1 MAKRDNGTKRTNVGT
16 PTTNAA
22 GAATGD
28 AIEQRVVAFA
38 EQLGRIAG
46 TFQAKAEGRMDRESV
61 ATTRVRCWPL
71 VSREMGRGSLQW
83 LQRCVTRDGYTLVTH
98 GLHPA

>member
-1 MAKRDNGTKRTNVGT
+1 MAKRDNGTKRTKGGT
-16 PTTNAA
+16 TTTTT
-22 GAATGD
+22 GVATAD
-28 AIEQRVVAFA
+28 AIQQRVGAFA

-46 TFQAKAEGRMDRESV
+46 TFQAKAEGRMDRERV